1 MLIVGCLEEI
11 LGGDGEEILGGDV
24 GELTVF
30 PLGPGN
36 GEEPKWVA
44 PAGPSWQGEQLAQ
57 LVLGEE
63 TGELQVQIYAEL

>member
-11 LGGDGEEILGGDV
+11 LGGDGEEILGGNV

-36 GEEPKWVA
+36 GEEQK
-44 PAGPSWQGEQLAQ
+44 
-57 LVLGEE
+57 
-63 TGELQVQIYAEL
+63 

>member
-1 MLIVGCLEEI
+1 LLHCHWRALFSFERLATEEMLIVGCLEEI

-36 GEEPKWVA
+36 GEEP
-44 PAGPSWQGEQLAQ
+44 E
-57 LVLGEE
+57 
-63 TGELQVQIYAEL
+63 

>member
-11 LGGDGEEILGGDV
+11 LGGDGEEILDGDV

-36 GEEPKWVA
+36 GEEPK
-44 PAGPSWQGEQLAQ
+44 
-57 LVLGEE
+57 
-63 TGELQVQIYAEL
+63 